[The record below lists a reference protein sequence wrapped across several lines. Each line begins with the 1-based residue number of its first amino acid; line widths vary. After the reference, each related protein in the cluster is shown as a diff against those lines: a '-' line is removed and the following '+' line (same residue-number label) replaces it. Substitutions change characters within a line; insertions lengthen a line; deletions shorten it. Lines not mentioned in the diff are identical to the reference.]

1 MSAIPFVKSQFKVR
15 AVIGGVSFPDVV
27 AISATFGLNA
37 IPAASLIVATGVN
50 VKTGQKATIH
60 DAKNQLRPRD
70 TAKVYLTVETT
81 DGQKDKM
88 PAGEFLI
95 FDGFYVGLGY
105 QRSFNNAN
113 YELHLVHWLDDL
125 NNSSMLNG
133 NWFPGAPFDLAQ
145 NAAYHVVDTIPGAG
159 ATDPAAAGAP
169 RWSTV
174 PAVDPYGN
182 IITPTNVQADM
193 WEKILK
199 PVFTAVANFPAPRYQ
214 SDSGTQ
220 KNDAALAALARMP
233 GKGQPHYSPLALDI
247 TGLESKSIQYAIQ
260 QAVSKDALESFA
272 YTTFWSKLIGE
283 YAAQFFFAISP
294 SVEFALP
301 VPFFAG
307 LRKPYKEIRA
317 DEYGYANFNASM
329 SQVLESVD
337 IFFGPQP
344 SITNYA
350 LGGETGRPPTLFS
363 PAGFYPLRANQN
375 KKGLKLLKEPPGW
388 MVNFIPESVF
398 AGRSSGVT
406 AQPVGDTAAPQ
417 TGEKNPPPSWLPPE
431 EALREQLSSRALSR
445 FAEHYFK
452 TEVLSQRF
460 GELSGKLRFD
470 IAPGSVVQIEI
481 PPRDKPPGGWF
492 SAPPEDSLYATVTQ
506 VSYVINAEK
515 ATAGTSFTL
524 AHIRSHGENQ
534 DNLYTNCETCDS
546 PERPPIYKKTWAGGP
561 LALKVN

>member
-1 MSAIPFVKSQFKVR
+1 MAATPFVSSKFKIS
-15 AVIGGVSFPDVV
+15 ATIGDVEFPDVV
-27 AISATFGLNA
+27 SAAATFGLNS
-37 IPAASLIVATGVN
+37 IPTATLVVATGVN
-50 VKTGQKATIH
+50 VQTGEKATIH
-60 DAKNQLRPRD
+60 EHRNQLRPRD
-70 TAKVYLTVETT
+70 KAKVYVTIETN

-88 PAGEFLI
+88 PAGRYLI
-95 FDGFYVGLGY
+95 FDGYYVGLGF
-105 QRSFNNAN
+105 QRSYNHAN

-133 NWFPGAPFDLAQ
+133 NWYPGAPFDLAQ
-145 NAAYHVVDTIPGAG
+145 NAAYYIVDPIPGAG
-159 ATDPAAAGAP
+159 AVAPGAEGAP

-174 PAVDPYGN
+174 PAVDPDGK
-182 IITPTNVQADM
+182 IITPSNIRDDM

-199 PVFTAVANFPAPRYQ
+199 PVFNAVANFPAPRYQ
-214 SDSGTQ
+214 TVIGSQ

-233 GKGQPHYSPLALDI
+233 GKGQQFYRPLALDI
-247 TGLESKSIQYAIQ
+247 TGLESNNIQYAIQ
-260 QAVSKDALESFA
+260 QAVSKEALESFA
-272 YTTFWSKLIGE
+272 YTTFWSKLVGE
-283 YAAQFFFAISP
+283 YGSQFFFALSP

-344 SITNYA
+344 SITNYVV
-350 LGGETGRPPTLFS
+350 GGETERPPTLIS
-363 PAGFYPLRANQN
+363 PLGWYPRASKQN

-406 AQPVGDTAAPQ
+406 SKPVGDTAAPQ
-417 TGEKNPPPSWLPPE
+417 TGEKKPPPKWLPPE
-431 EALREQLSSRALSR
+431 EALREQLTSRAMTR
-445 FAEHYFK
+445 FAEHFYK

-460 GELSGKLRFD
+460 GEMSGKLRFD

-481 PPRDKPPGGWF
+481 PPRDKQPGGWF
-492 SAPPEDSLYATVTQ
+492 VAAPDESMYATVTQ
-506 VSYVINAEK
+506 VSYVINSEK
-515 ATAGTSFTL
+515 ATAGTSFAL
-524 AHIRSHGENQ
+524 SHIRSFGENN
-534 DNLYTNCETCDS
+534 DDLYTNCETCDT
-546 PERPPIYKKTWAGGP
+546 PERPPLYKKAWAGGP
-561 LALKVN
+561 LALKVT